1 MIALPARTL
10 LRSGAFHLLLSHV
23 WDEPAPGVGR
33 VLPPALDTIS
43 DLIAWLAD
51 TAAPDRHRPAFLL
64 ALLADATQ
72 GALLEQV
79 RARIHDSLPVALD
92 ALDDHTARPDVT
104 GTALGGAVLYLL
116 SQFPDMAAT
125 TLPRVEAALGA
136 DAPGTGAL
144 QAVFHLASMRP
155 ERSHF
160 IRQYLGAEA
169 CAAAGVNQLA
179 IAEATLACPT
189 CHGDLAFADDE
200 ITCAACR
207 RTYGWSGESPN
218 LVPPGWAE
226 TDDYS
231 AELVELY
238 ETQSRPRFVQVMA
251 NDWHAQVPDERERA
265 YIAAHL
271 HTTDGPVLD
280 LACGAGGWTRHVAN
294 HVGRDRVIA
303 LDYSPAMLDACR
315 RALPGVLTV
324 RASASA
330 LPIKTGRLG
339 GANCSDALQALPD
352 PSRAIAEVGRCL
364 APGATFTAFT
374 FRAAPQP
381 YRYFQHRFPAVPRSV
396 FSPADIE
403 AWLTAAAL
411 ELRDLSGPQQAMFI
425 TARRRG

>member
-10 LRSGAFHLLLSHV
+10 LRSGAFHSLLSNV
-23 WDEPAPGVGR
+23 WDEPAPGIGR
-33 VLPPALDTIS
+33 VLPSAVNTIPGLVS
-43 DLIAWLAD
+43 WLAD
-51 TAAPDRHRPAFLL
+51 TASPDRHRPAFLL
-64 ALLADATQ
+64 GLLADATQ
-72 GALLEQV
+72 GADLDRV
-79 RARIHDSLPVALD
+79 RERIHDSLPVALD
-92 ALDDHTARPDVT
+92 ALDDHGRRPEIT
-104 GTALGGAVLYLL
+104 GAALRGAVLYLL

-125 TLPRVEAALGA
+125 TLPRVGAAIGA

-144 QAVFHLASMRP
+144 QAVFHLASTRP

-179 IAEATLACPT
+179 IAQATLACPT

-200 ITCAACR
+200 ITCASCGQ
-207 RTYGWSGESPN
+207 TYGWAGESPD
-218 LVPPGWAE
+218 LVPPGWPEA
-226 TDDYS
+226 DDYS

-238 ETQSRPRFVQVMA
+238 ETQLRPRFVQVMA
-251 NDWHAQVPDERERA
+251 NDWHEHVTDERERA

-280 LACGAGGWTRHVAN
+280 LACGAGGWTRLVAT

-324 RASASA
+324 RGSASA

-352 PSRAIAEVGRCL
+352 PQGAIAEVGRCL
-364 APGATFTAFT
+364 APGATFTALT
-374 FRAAPQP
+374 FRSAPPP

-411 ELRDLSGPQQAMFI
+411 ELCDLSGPQQAMFI
-425 TARRRG
+425 TARRRE